1 MGNLHFGKNKLGKF
15 IKGNGFYIAL
25 AVCLAGAGFASW
37 AAINGTLNRL
47 TTQQPITAES
57 EGEND
62 WDFPE
67 IEQAGQNEASVP
79 IENNVSSESPE
90 LSEELQ
96 SQQDSATMLDDTS
109 DSLQTVVPQTPQ
121 QDLLFV
127 QPISGDII
135 NNFSAGELVLD
146 KTMKDWRTHNG
157 VDLAAKAGT
166 PVKAVTDGTV
176 TRVYTDGM
184 WGTVVEI
191 SHPGNIVSRYCSLT
205 EAVTVAEG
213 DTVEIGEVIGCVGDT
228 ALAETGLATHLHFE
242 VLVDGKYVDPMQAI
256 ANGSIE

>member
-1 MGNLHFGKNKLGKF
+1 MGKLHFGNNKVGKF

-25 AVCLAGAGFASW
+25 AICLAGAGFASW

-62 WDFPE
+62 WAFPE
-67 IEQAGQNEASVP
+67 IEEAGRNEASLP
-79 IENNVSSESPE
+79 IENNVPSASSE
-90 LSEELQ
+90 LSEEL
-96 SQQDSATMLDDTS
+96 SPQQDSVTTLEDAQ

-121 QDLLFV
+121 QSLLFV
-127 QPISGDII
+127 LPISGEMI
-135 NNFSAGELVLD
+135 NTFSAGELVLD

-157 VDLAAKAGT
+157 VDFAAKAGT

-176 TRVYTDGM
+176 TKVYSDSM

-191 SHPGNIVSRYCSLT
+191 THANGMVSRYCSLT
-205 EAVTVAEG
+205 DAVTVAEG
-213 DTVEIGEVIGCVGDT
+213 DAVEIGEVIGCVGDT
-228 ALAETGLATHLHFE
+228 ALAEVGLPTHLHFE
-242 VLVDGKYVDPMQAI
+242 VLVDGKYVDPMEAI
-256 ANGSIE
+256 QKSNK

>member
-1 MGNLHFGKNKLGKF
+1 MGNLHFGKNKVGKF

-25 AVCLAGAGFASW
+25 AICLAGAGFASW
-37 AAINGTLNRL
+37 AAINGTLNKL
-47 TTQQPITAES
+47 TTQEPIVAES

-67 IEQAGQNEASVP
+67 IEEAGRNEESLP
-79 IENNVSSESPE
+79 IENNAPSESPE

-96 SQQDSATMLDDTS
+96 SPQDSATTLDDTQ
-109 DSLQTVVPQTPQ
+109 DSLQTVVPQVPQ

-127 QPISGDII
+127 LPISGDMI
-135 NNFSAGELVLD
+135 NSYSGGELVLD
-146 KTMKDWRTHNG
+146 KTMNDWRTHNG
-157 VDLAAKAGT
+157 VDFAAKSGT

-176 TRVYTDGM
+176 TRVYTDDM

-191 SHPGNIVSRYCSLT
+191 THAGGMVSRYCSLT
-205 EAVTVAEG
+205 DGVTVAEG

-228 ALAETGLATHLHFE
+228 ALAEVGLPTHLHFE
-242 VLVDGKYVDPMQAI
+242 VLVDGEYVDPLAAI
-256 ANGSIE
+256 EKNAD